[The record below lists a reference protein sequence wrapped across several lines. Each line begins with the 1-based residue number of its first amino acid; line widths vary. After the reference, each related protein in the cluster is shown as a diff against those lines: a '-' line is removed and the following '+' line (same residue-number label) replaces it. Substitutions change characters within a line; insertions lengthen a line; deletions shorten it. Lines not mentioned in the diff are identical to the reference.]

1 MIVLDTPIGR
11 VVHSADF
18 KMDPLGWGEPGT
30 DSRRLEAIGDEG
42 VLALLSDSTNAEL
55 PGRTGAERT
64 LLPALETLIR
74 GCEGRVI
81 VTMFSSNIERVA
93 NLVELAGRF
102 GRKVAVV
109 GSSVR
114 GQVAAAERLGL
125 LRFPPRSV
133 VSPAE
138 AMNLPKDESLLVT
151 TGSQGE
157 PLSAL
162 SRIAG
167 GRHRDVEV
175 SSGDLVIHSAR
186 VIPGSERRIGRMIDR
201 LLELG
206 AQVVTA
212 SHARVHVSGHA
223 AREELRE
230 LTARLRPR
238 YLIPIHGEYRQLHAH
253 AALAVD
259 AGLDARRVLVAR
271 SGDLVVVNDQ
281 ELRVAGSVPTG
292 RVMVDPQSRAIDP
305 SVLDDR
311 RRAAG
316 AGVVVPVISLADER
330 EATIPDILAPG
341 FSPLNGSLLREA
353 RRRLTTLLA
362 SGTSTERADPEWIRS
377 RVQAD
382 LRSFLRRR
390 TRREPLIVPLVV
402 GPGG

>member
-1 MIVLDTPIGR
+1 
-11 VVHSADF
+11 
-18 KMDPLGWGEPGT
+18 
-30 DSRRLEAIGDEG
+30 
-42 VLALLSDSTNAEL
+42 
-55 PGRTGAERT
+55 
-64 LLPALETLIR
+64 
-74 GCEGRVI
+74 
-81 VTMFSSNIERVA
+81 MFSSNIERVA
-93 NLVELAGRF
+93 NLAELAGRL
-102 GRKVAVV
+102 GRKLAVV

-114 GQVAAAERLGL
+114 GQVATAERLGL
-125 LRFPPRSV
+125 LRFPPRAL
-133 VSPAE
+133 VSAAQ
-138 AMNLPKDESLLVT
+138 AMNLPANESLLVT

-162 SRIAG
+162 ARIAA

-175 SSGDLVIHSAR
+175 SPGDLVIHSAR

-212 SHARVHVSGHA
+212 SQARVHVSGHA

-259 AGLDARRVLVAR
+259 AGLERERVLVAR
-271 SGDLVVVNDQ
+271 SGDCIVLN
-281 ELRVAGSVPTG
+281 EREIRVADRVPAG
-292 RVMVDPQSRAIDP
+292 RVMVDPQARAIDP
-305 SVLDDR
+305 GLLDDR

-330 EATIPDILAPG
+330 DATVPDIVAPG
-341 FSPLNGSLLREA
+341 FALNGSLLREA
-353 RRRLTTLLA
+353 RQRLTTLLA
-362 SGTSTERADPEWIRS
+362 SGTSAERANPEWIRN